1 MGTLVAFTMVAVS
14 VLILRYV
21 PPDEVPLPASLQ
33 DSIDSV
39 SLQYGSISQD
49 ISGDDPKASAGSSKD
64 SSKRLL
70 DSVDI
75 MVELPLIEKQLP
87 LVNCKFVFVF
97 VFFEKK
103 HLPMKD

>member
-39 SLQYGSISQD
+39 SLPYGSISQD
-49 ISGDDPKASAGSSKD
+49 IRGDDPKASAGSSKD

-97 VFFEKK
+97 LFVLF
-103 HLPMKD
+103 

>member
-1 MGTLVAFTMVAVS
+1 MVAIS

-39 SLQYGSISQD
+39 SLPYGSISQD
-49 ISGDDPKASAGSSKD
+49 ISGDDPKASAGSSTD
-64 SSKRLL
+64 SSKPLL

-87 LVNCKFVFVF
+87 LVNCKFVCLFVF
-97 VFFEKK
+97 FFEKK
-103 HLPMKD
+103 HLPMKDKK